1 MPLPGVADIDTI
13 AAKFF
18 IAKGKSCTLQFQP
31 GKGIEVF
38 LELENKKYLEIV
50 SQLEHT
56 DKVEPFICS
65 HVLWYI
71 SSSTNYLLLWNP
83 FVIDLPHARPP
94 VLSQPDN
101 DDDYDGT

>member
-1 MPLPGVADIDTI
+1 MMPLPGVADIDTI

-65 HVLWYI
+65 HVL
-71 SSSTNYLLLWNP
+71 
-83 FVIDLPHARPP
+83 
-94 VLSQPDN
+94 
-101 DDDYDGT
+101 